1 MKEVIIKIQ
10 IIDPE
15 QNKKIWMRLVSD
27 AFDRGLTVELADFLL
42 ENPGLSIQELDR
54 QFRDEHNIQTLFF
67 HHFIRLKFLLQW
79 KRNPLRE
86 NSLDEV

>member
-27 AFDRGLTVELADFLL
+27 AFDCSLTVELADFLL

-54 QFRDEHNIQTLFF
+54 QFRDEHNI
-67 HHFIRLKFLLQW
+67 
-79 KRNPLRE
+79 
-86 NSLDEV
+86 

>member
-1 MKEVIIKIQ
+1 MKEITIKIQ

-54 QFRDEHNIQTLFF
+54 QFRDEHNI
-67 HHFIRLKFLLQW
+67 
-79 KRNPLRE
+79 
-86 NSLDEV
+86 

>member
-54 QFRDEHNIQTLFF
+54 QFRDEHNI
-67 HHFIRLKFLLQW
+67 
-79 KRNPLRE
+79 
-86 NSLDEV
+86 

>member
-1 MKEVIIKIQ
+1 MKEITIKIQ

-27 AFDRGLTVELADFLL
+27 VFDCGLTVELADFLL

-54 QFRDEHNIQTLFF
+54 QFRDEHNI
-67 HHFIRLKFLLQW
+67 
-79 KRNPLRE
+79 
-86 NSLDEV
+86 

>member
-27 AFDRGLTVELADFLL
+27 AFDRSLTVELADFLL

-54 QFRDEHNIQTLFF
+54 QFRDEHNI
-67 HHFIRLKFLLQW
+67 
-79 KRNPLRE
+79 
-86 NSLDEV
+86 